1 MDITINRESKTPIYL
16 QIKKQIEHQIVV
28 GKLPSNFILPAE
40 RTLSMKLGV
49 NRSTVVKAYMELK
62 ADGLVESRI
71 GSGTVVLA
79 QLTKDVT
86 QEKMYIPPVRW
97 GQFESK
103 RAARAGEQTINN
115 ILSVFEKERII
126 SFASGISSED
136 ACDII
141 LMKNLILQ
149 IIEKYRE

>member
-1 MDITINRESKTPIYL
+1 
-16 QIKKQIEHQIVV
+16 
-28 GKLPSNFILPAE
+28 
-40 RTLSMKLGV
+40 MKLGV

-62 ADGLVESRI
+62 ADGLVESKI

-79 QLTKDVT
+79 PLTKDIV
-86 QEKMYIPPVRW
+86 QEKMYIPPLRW

-136 ACDII
+136 AYDINH
-141 LMKNLILQ
+141 MKKLNIQL
-149 IIEKYRE
+149 IEKYREKLFMPTPVDGSNDLKTTIKHT